1 MITLTKEN
9 ITDYLKT
16 KMPDMDYS
24 RPLIISEIGEGT
36 AEEDG
41 DGYVNFVYR
50 VSDGNRKLILKQARK
65 EGRGGN
71 FDNLPMGRAAL
82 EYDYMKIMQ
91 VIIPE
96 YIPKLYFYDEENLV
110 FAVEDISY
118 LKIARFQMNKS
129 ITFPK
134 MAKQLGEYLA
144 KTHFY
149 TSDYYL
155 DTETFRKLQ
164 VRFMNS
170 KMRMFF
176 EEQTFL
182 NRDLG
187 EPGENGFELDPE
199 YAAYIRDLILDPQV
213 ALERRKLRDI
223 YMHKAEALIHG
234 DLHTSNFFVSQ
245 DQMKAIDMEIS
256 CMGPVAF
263 DLGYLQSHLLSQFAC
278 SVFRPFDSEE
288 QHLTFIRFIL
298 SAMEEVFT
306 EYFRVFFQCWHQ
318 DAKPIYQGIPGLQE
332 YIQAQVRKDM
342 IGFCS
347 SMNIFRCASTIHYP
361 EYDDLTDKEAKR
373 NATLLSMLL
382 DHRMILRRED
392 YQSVSEWIDDI
403 ASVTKTFLSQIHKP

>member
-9 ITDYLKT
+9 IADYLKA
-16 KMPDMDYS
+16 KMPDLDFS
-24 RPLIISEIGEGT
+24 KPLIISEIGEGT

-50 VSDGNRKLILKQARK
+50 VSDGNLKLILKQARK

-96 YIPKLYFYDEENLV
+96 YLPKLFFYDEENLI

-129 ITFPK
+129 IIFPK

-182 NRDLG
+182 NRDCG
-187 EPGENGFELDPE
+187 EPGDNGFELDPE
-199 YAAYIRDLILDPQV
+199 YASYIRDLILDPQV

-288 QHLTFIRFIL
+288 QRLSFIRFIL

-306 EYFRVFFQCWHQ
+306 EYFRIFFQCWDQ
-318 DAKPIYQGIPGLQE
+318 DAKPIYQGVPGLQE
-332 YIQAQVRKDM
+332 YIQEQVRKDM

-347 SMNIFRCASTIHYP
+347 SMNIFRCASIIHYP
-361 EYDDLTDKEAKR
+361 EYDDLTDPEAKR

-382 DHRMILRRED
+382 DHRMILRREE
-392 YQSVSEWIDDI
+392 YQSVSEWVNDI
-403 ASVTKTFLSQIHKP
+403 ASVTKTFLAQINR